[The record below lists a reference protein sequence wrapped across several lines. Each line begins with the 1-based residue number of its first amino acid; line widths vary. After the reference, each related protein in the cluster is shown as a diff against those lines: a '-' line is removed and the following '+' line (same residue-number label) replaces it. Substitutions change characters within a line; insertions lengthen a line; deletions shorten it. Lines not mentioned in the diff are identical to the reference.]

1 MNEIRERA
9 KWLVDVLRDKDD
21 LMCSESLALKSIR
34 DLLAEL
40 ERVEK
45 IAEPIESGK
54 VVAELTR
61 LNQRIAELEANLKHV
76 QGIAKAT
83 MDKLPER
90 WNMGFQAGLKQAVPH
105 EKDLTNALSDE
116 RKARKDDNAAFTE
129 DILRL
134 EAENNRLNTLL
145 HKASQK
151 SAEDFT
157 EFIKDARTQAARECV
172 EIIDKYPAF
181 LFGADAVGVKL
192 NLSQSIKAR
201 FGLDG

>member
-1 MNEIRERA
+1 MSEIRERA
-9 KWLVDVLRDKDD
+9 QWLVLSWGRPQ
-21 LMCSESLALKSIR
+21 SEFKEAIT

-145 HKASQK
+145 IESVTANDRLELFARQPRDGWTVWGNEVNS
-151 SAEDFT
+151 T
-157 EFIKDARTQAARECV
+157 ESSNEK
-172 EIIDKYPAF
+172 
-181 LFGADAVGVKL
+181 
-192 NLSQSIKAR
+192 
-201 FGLDG
+201 

>member
-1 MNEIRERA
+1 MSEIRERA
-9 KWLVDVLRDKDD
+9 KEWLKAPVSMVRAEDIVV
-21 LMCSESLALKSIR
+21 

-45 IAEPIESGK
+45 
-54 VVAELTR
+54 
-61 LNQRIAELEANLKHV
+61 NMKHV

-90 WNMGFQAGLKQAVPH
+90 WNMGFQAGLNQAIPY
-105 EKDLTNALSDE
+105 EKDLTNALSE
-116 RKARKDDNAAFTE
+116 EKKARKDDNAAFTE
-129 DILRL
+129 DILVL

-145 HKASQK
+145 HKAYQK

-157 EFIKDARTQAARECV
+157 EYIKDARTQAARECI

-181 LFGADAVGVKL
+181 LFGTVAVGVNL
-192 NLSQSIKAR
+192 NLSQGIKAH

>member
-1 MNEIRERA
+1 MSEITERA
-9 KWLVDVLRDKDD
+9 QEWIKNDPDPCWLFDCLGEEEGQQCVDAGYV
-21 LMCSESLALKSIR
+21 IR

-45 IAEPIESGK
+45 WKEAVIDACVVSWVLKKEHENNPKLAVNDLCVWCHSVALDPK
-54 VVAELTR
+54 VSSEAKALHG
-61 LNQRIAELEANLKHV
+61 RIAELECQKNACQQV
-76 QGIAKAT
+76 ISERDQRIA
-83 MDKLPER
+83 E
-90 WNMGFQAGLKQAVPH
+90 
-105 EKDLTNALSDE
+105 
-116 RKARKDDNAAFTE
+116 
-129 DILRL
+129 L

-181 LFGADAVGVKL
+181 LFGTDAVGVKL
-192 NLSQSIKAR
+192 NLSQSIKAH
-201 FGLDG
+201 FGLEG

>member
-1 MNEIRERA
+1 MSEIRDKGWFAEHGHKLEA
-9 KWLVDVLRDKDD
+9 DTLR
-21 LMCSESLALKSIR
+21 MMVT

-172 EIIDKYPAF
+172 EIIIKETKPHP
-181 LFGADAVGVKL
+181 LFQGSFC
-192 NLSQSIKAR
+192 NLVISAIKAH
-201 FGLDG
+201 FAIKGE

>member
-1 MNEIRERA
+1 MSEIRGRA
-9 KWLVDVLRDKDD
+9 KEWLKAPVSMVRAEDIVV
-21 LMCSESLALKSIR
+21 

-61 LNQRIAELEANLKHV
+61 LNQRISE
-76 QGIAKAT
+76 
-83 MDKLPER
+83 
-90 WNMGFQAGLKQAVPH
+90 
-105 EKDLTNALSDE
+105 
-116 RKARKDDNAAFTE
+116 
-129 DILRL
+129 L

-157 EFIKDARTQAARECV
+157 EYIKEARMQAARECV
-172 EIIDKYPAF
+172 EIIIKETKPHP
-181 LFGADAVGVKL
+181 LFQGSFC
-192 NLSQSIKAR
+192 NLVISAIKAH
-201 FGLDG
+201 FAIKGE

>member
-9 KWLVDVLRDKDD
+9 KWLVDMLRDKDD

-61 LNQRIAELEANLKHV
+61 LNQRIAELEA
-76 QGIAKAT
+76 
-83 MDKLPER
+83 
-90 WNMGFQAGLKQAVPH
+90 
-105 EKDLTNALSDE
+105 
-116 RKARKDDNAAFTE
+116 
-129 DILRL
+129 
-134 EAENNRLNTLL
+134 ENNRLNTLL

-157 EFIKDARTQAARECV
+157 EFIKDARTQAAKECI

-181 LFGADAVGVKL
+181 LFGTDAVGVKL
-192 NLSQSIKAR
+192 NLSQGIKAHFKTDDR
-201 FGLDG
+201 KICVACDTQIEQETKEREALLREREK